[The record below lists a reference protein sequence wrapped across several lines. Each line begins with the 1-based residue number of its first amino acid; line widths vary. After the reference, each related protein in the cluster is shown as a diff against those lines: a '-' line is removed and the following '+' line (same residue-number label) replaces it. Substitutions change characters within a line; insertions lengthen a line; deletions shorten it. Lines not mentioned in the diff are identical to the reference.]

1 METIKKTAQK
11 GDMLFVGEDED
22 TLAISVLDTLTLD
35 GNKYLKI
42 IASPIMVEQVNSDT
56 ADAEFAKEISNGD
69 RYFLE
74 PIVDTIFVEAL
85 KNAFKNKSTVS
96 EKEPTNS

>member
-22 TLAISVLDTLTLD
+22 TLAVSILDTLTID

-42 IASPIMVEQVNSDT
+42 IATPIMVEQVSNDT
-56 ADAEFAKEISNGD
+56 ANAEFAKEITKGD
-69 RYFLE
+69 KYFLE
-74 PIVDTIFVEAL
+74 PVVDPIFVEAL
-85 KNAFKNKSTVS
+85 KNAFKNKSTIS
-96 EKEPTNS
+96 EKEPSNA